1 MQEDVINMI
10 RCHLRVRRLLTG
22 TYLVMVC
29 AFEATALFNPSIVE
43 SPDQD
48 GPPQGGTRAG
58 CC

>member
-1 MQEDVINMI
+1 MI
-10 RCHLRVRRLLTG
+10 RCHLRVRRLLAG